1 MGARGWGALPWTHER
16 FLPVQRT
23 GCSSVL
29 VDGVLSHGL
38 MSDSYLRSAQDARG
52 WGALPCAHERFLPV
66 PRTGCSW
73 VLDNHINHIRT
84 DTTKF
89 NARLPTISIKQH
101 ISVHNVACLT
111 IILAN
116 IHHDR
121 VHRSLC

>member
-1 MGARGWGALPWTHER
+1 MDARGWVALPWA
-16 FLPVQRT
+16 
-23 GCSSVL
+23 
-29 VDGVLSHGL
+29 
-38 MSDSYLRSAQDARG
+38 MSDSYLCSAHDARVCVWIGCSPMGPWAFPSCCSAQDARG
-52 WGALPCAHERFLPV
+52 WGALPCTHERFLPV